1 MKLEE
6 KQRITEE
13 IAGELRDA
21 GTIYLTDFTGL
32 DVGAMTAFRD
42 RLSEEGLRY
51 RVVKNTLMR
60 RALEGLELPDIEAY
74 LEGPTGLVL
83 GGDDPV
89 VPAKAVREF
98 AKEHEERPVV
108 KVGIIDRRTVTPE
121 EVGALAELPP
131 RDALLGS
138 IAGSLTAGV
147 SGIVGM
153 LAGVIRDIAY
163 MVEEVAKRRGEGPGS
178 GVEPPAD
185 ESAASADEPEAEA

>member
-1 MKLEE
+1 MRLEE
-6 KQRITEE
+6 KKKITDEV
-13 IAGELRDA
+13 ARELREA

-32 DVGAMTAFRD
+32 DVGAMTEFRD

-51 RVVKNTLMR
+51 RVVKNTLLR
-60 RALEGLELPDIEAY
+60 RALAGLELPDIDEH
-74 LEGPTGLVL
+74 LQGPTGLVL

-98 AKEHEERPVV
+98 AKQHDDRPAV
-108 KVGIIDRRTVTPE
+108 KLGVIDRRKVSPQ

-147 SGIVGM
+147 SGVVGV
-153 LAGVIRDIAY
+153 LAGLIRDIAY
-163 MVEEVAKRRGEGPGS
+163 MAEEVAKRREGAPQ
-178 GVEPPAD
+178 
-185 ESAASADEPEAEA
+185 AE